1 MYKYDVCLVVPKPY
15 LTSFP
20 PEFRDKILTL
30 DKFVTQVKNIQ
41 N

>member
-20 PEFRDKILTL
+20 LEFRDKILTL
-30 DKFVTQVKNIQ
+30 DSFVGQVQRIQ
-41 N
+41 G